1 MRFGEFLVSRGTIT
15 PQQLVR
21 ALSVQHQR
29 RPFIP
34 ELVARLGMVSNS
46 DVAFFAEDAVDGEGR
61 FLDWLKRTGRITDSD
76 LQEIVRRW
84 RRSAPPLGELLVE
97 LGEITSDERDSLL
110 EEFSRLHRGGELQPI
125 TAS

>member
-21 ALSVQHQR
+21 ALAKQHQK

-34 ELVARLGMVSNS
+34 ELVVRLGMVSNS
-46 DVAFFAEDAVDGEGR
+46 DVAFFAEDVVDGEGK
-61 FLDWLKRTGRITDSD
+61 FLEWLKRTGRITEMD
-76 LQEIVRRW
+76 LENIVCRW

-97 LGEITSDERDSLL
+97 LGEITDLERIESLNR
-110 EEFSRLHRGGELQPI
+110 FSKLHRNGQLESSTP
-125 TAS
+125 